1 MLAGKKRV
9 GTARWKHKAWVTCA
23 LDFKNR
29 RRTLMRPG
37 RYTELFFTDEAVALA
52 AGHRPCAECRR
63 ADYHRFRDAFARAHP
78 QLGTPLRAPDI
89 DRILHAARATRNRQ
103 QITHQANP
111 THLPDGVFFKLDG
124 ESLVRAADRIRAW
137 SFEGY
142 SDWTGALPD
151 KVDVLTPEPTV
162 RAIRA
167 GYVPALPVIPRC
179 PRASGGPAP
188 TRRRDGQGPP
198 DEPGDDEGVG

>member
-9 GTARWKHKAWVTCA
+9 GTARWKHQAWVTCV
-23 LDFKNR
+23 LDFKHR
-29 RRTLMRPG
+29 RRDLMRPG

-63 ADYHRFRDAFARAHP
+63 ADFERFRDAFTRAHP
-78 QLGTPLRAPDI
+78 ELDTPVRTPDM
-89 DRILHAARATRNRQ
+89 DRVLHAARVTRNRQ

-124 ESLVRAADRIRAW
+124 ESLVRAAGRIRVW
-137 SFEGY
+137 NFEGY
-142 SDWTGALPD
+142 SDWTRALPN

-162 RAIRA
+162 RTIRA
-167 GYVPALPVIPRC
+167 GYVPALTVIPRC
-179 PRASGGPAP
+179 P
-188 TRRRDGQGPP
+188 QGIR
-198 DEPGDDEGVG
+198 GTCANL